1 MARGGGSSSNQ
12 QQAGGAS
19 AAKAAANEHKSGL
32 KRPIAAKKAKHAAEA
47 ENQVHR
53 RFKFHEKKMLRKVDF
68 MQYEDDDWHESYCI
82 PKYNLTDREDY
93 RRYLR
98 LVGLMKSEMSALRVL
113 PPSSK
118 IRIEVTD
125 QMLKK
130 LYDMGLIQERL
141 GLSEIDKLGV
151 ENFCKRRL
159 SAVLVKQRM
168 AGNHK
173 LASDMIEHGHV
184 RVGVTQVRDPAFLVP
199 RALEPF
205 VTWVDS
211 SKIKKHVENFSAQ
224 GDDYS

>member
-1 MARGGGSSSNQ
+1 MTRGGGSSS
-12 QQAGGAS
+12 GAAAAS
-19 AAKAAANEHKSGL
+19 SSAKAADPAKSAL
-32 KRPIAAKKAKHAAEA
+32 KRPLAAKKAKHASEA
-47 ENQVHR
+47 ENEVHR
-53 RFKFHEKKMLRKVDF
+53 RFKYHEKKMLRKVDF
-68 MQYEDDDWHESYCI
+68 MQYQDDLWHEAYCI

-141 GLSEIDKLGV
+141 GLAEIDKLGV

-159 SAVLVKQRM
+159 SAVLVKMRM

-173 LASDMIEHGHV
+173 LASEMIEHGHV

-211 SKIKKHVENFSAQ
+211 SKIKKHVENFASQ
-224 GDDYS
+224 GEDYS

>member
-1 MARGGGSSSNQ
+1 MTRGPNASSKPP
-12 QQAGGAS
+12 AS
-19 AAKAAANEHKSGL
+19 AKASDSTRPSRKRPAAAS
-32 KRPIAAKKAKHAAEA
+32 KASKHASDA
-47 ENQVHR
+47 ENDVHR
-53 RFKFHEKKMLRKVDF
+53 RFKYPEKKMLRKVDF
-68 MQYEDDDWHESYCI
+68 MQYKDDNWHESYCI

-113 PPSSK
+113 PSSSK

-130 LYDMGLIQERL
+130 LYDMGLIEERL

-159 SAVLVKQRM
+159 SAVLVKQKM

-184 RVGVTQVRDPAFLVP
+184 RVGVTQVRDPAYLVP

-211 SKIKKHVENFSAQ
+211 SKIRKHVENFAAQ
-224 GDDYS
+224 AEDYS